1 MLSFHCP
8 GMTHITN
15 LTRMPR
21 GAVPCESG
29 YWKFEKW
36 KVKWKSGSLI
46 SRSEKWNENLV
57 HSFRE
62 WKVKWK
68 CLDIEIESEKWNEN
82 VSKSRSR
89 VKSELKMPRDRD
101 QEVKFLE
108 SFQEILRNSWESRDQ
123 ENFKFCYKCF
133 SFRKLLLWN
142 TTKCYFW
149 INMSQGILGK
159 VLGWD
164 MYGCVDGKFLLA
176 PQSSANSRSLSRGPS
191 NPSSPVNLWLLN
203 I

>member
-1 MLSFHCP
+1 MICASVLREWILKVREVKSEMKIWF
-8 GMTHITN
+8 TH
-15 LTRMPR
+15 
-21 GAVPCESG
+21 
-29 YWKFEKW
+29 FEN
-36 KVKWKSGSLI
+36 
-46 SRSEKWNENLV
+46 EKWNENAL
-57 HSFRE
+57 
-62 WKVKWK
+62 
-68 CLDIEIESEKWNEN
+68 I
-82 VSKSRSR
+82 SRSR
-89 VKSELKMPRDRD
+89 VKSEMKMSQNRDR
-101 QEVKFLE
+101 EWKVNWKCLEIEKWNFSRIFEKF
-108 SFQEILRNSWESRDQ
+108 LRNSWESRDQ

-133 SFRKLLLWN
+133 SFWKLLLWN

>member
-1 MLSFHCP
+1 MYSAPSELILNECCSQIACRSGVVVVHAQLHTLYELILWASQCP
-8 GMTHITN
+8 ARVDIGS
-15 LTRMPR
+15 
-21 GAVPCESG
+21 SG
-29 YWKFEKW
+29 GEGW
-36 KVKWKSGSLI
+36 SGG
-46 SRSEKWNENLV
+46 LV
-57 HSFRE
+57 HSFLE
-62 WKVKWK
+62 WKVNWK

-101 QEVKFLE
+101 REVKFLE
-108 SFQEILRNSWESRDQ
+108 NFREILRNSWESRDQ

-149 INMSQGILGK
+149 INMSQGILGM

-164 MYGCVDGKFLLA
+164 M
-176 PQSSANSRSLSRGPS
+176 
-191 NPSSPVNLWLLN
+191 
-203 I
+203 

>member
-1 MLSFHCP
+1 MRFRTKMKFQKKGKWMHS
-8 GMTHITN
+8 T
-15 LTRMPR
+15 
-21 GAVPCESG
+21 VSCESG

-101 QEVKFLE
+101 REVKFLE
-108 SFQEILRNSWESRDQ
+108 NFREISRNSWESRNQ
-123 ENFKFCYKCF
+123 ENFKSCYKCF
-133 SFRKLLLWN
+133 SFGKLLLWN

-149 INMSQGILGK
+149 INMSQGILGM

-164 MYGCVDGKFLLA
+164 MLGCVDGKFLLA
-176 PQSSANSRSLSRGPS
+176 LQSSANSRGSSRGPS
-191 NPSSPVNLWLLN
+191 NPSSPVNLLLLN